1 MTIQL
6 LAIERIRIDGGTQQR
21 AELNLDAVADYA
33 EAYERG
39 AKMPP
44 LTVYFDGTSVWL
56 TDGFHRFFAA
66 KKLGFRSIECEVVDG
81 TQRDAVYAST
91 KANPK
96 HGLSRN
102 NADKRKAVGTLLAD
116 AEWSQM
122 SDSKIAN
129 ELDVSQPFVSGL
141 RAKLT
146 PNVISENRTYTTK
159 HGTTSTMKVG
169 RIGKAAQERAAAPA
183 EPPAPPPVAAPA
195 PPPDL
200 PPLED
205 DPSMVPPP
213 AAAPAPASDQQ
224 VPAPSP
230 AADTGTESPQADATR
245 DLTPEEEVLQAY
257 EAAIAENARMSAI
270 FEADDKLAA
279 ALAANKQLTGEVSVL
294 RTRLNSELTKNNE
307 LIRKVNSL
315 NDKVKR
321 LEKAAAK

>member
-230 AADTGTESPQADATR
+230 AADTGTESPQTDEPR
-245 DLTPEEEVLQAY
+245 DLTPEELAMKEY
-257 EAAIAENARMSAI
+257 EETLAENARMSAI
-270 FEADDKLAA
+270 FDADDRLAA
-279 ALAANKQLTGEVSVL
+279 AMAENKRLHTELQFAKV
-294 RTRLNSELTKNNE
+294 RLNSELEKCAALVRKCMALETK
-307 LIRKVNSL
+307 L
-315 NDKVKR
+315 KR
-321 LEKAAAK
+321 IEKGAGK